1 MADIKSTLEL
11 AMERT
16 KKMAISK
23 EEREEIKEKE
33 SLQKVS
39 SLFYRYKEGH
49 IPLNEILREI
59 DKMDEKTRP
68 WVKEHLLSQWIDA
81 LSLSE
86 DDERILKGI
95 ESLKQR
101 EIDDIRQKIQDL
113 FSQYQDDKKSAEKSL
128 LVQLTEVL
136 KTDGIYGSAVEP
148 NLEKAPILKE
158 ALDNLALSYI
168 AKLKSIK
175 KQLRTL

>member
-59 DKMDEKTRP
+59 EKMDEKTRP
-68 WVKEHLLSQWIDA
+68 WVKENLLSQRLRLADY
-81 LSLSE
+81 SL
-86 DDERILKGI
+86 
-95 ESLKQR
+95 
-101 EIDDIRQKIQDL
+101 
-113 FSQYQDDKKSAEKSL
+113 
-128 LVQLTEVL
+128 
-136 KTDGIYGSAVEP
+136 
-148 NLEKAPILKE
+148 
-158 ALDNLALSYI
+158 
-168 AKLKSIK
+168 
-175 KQLRTL
+175 